1 MRWKRISCLATVLLM
16 ALCFVMSST
25 DLILREEVE
34 EVKKISVIVSARENS
49 YLNNFKA
56 GILEAAGDSRADV
69 NYVMLPEG
77 KQERAARIEREL
89 TGNAQAV
96 ILFAEDLENSEDY
109 VSGKAEGLPVITVN
123 TFGSVKGQT
132 ADVSFNLQE
141 AAEELAAAVSEKEG
155 GKRQIVLLTN
165 GKGISG
171 RISQTLARIFWEK
184 GLAVE
189 VAEAEEEAIEKKREQ
204 DPEAVFVGCWV
215 TDTEQALKCLDGA
228 PLYGVG
234 SSNEILR
241 SIMEG
246 NTEGVAAFGMYS
258 AGMYAI
264 QQAVAAMEGTA
275 KDIRISCRLI
285 TKENVK
291 EEQEFLIPI
300 Y

>member
-155 GKRQIVLLTN
+155 DKRQIVLLTN

-275 KDIRISCRLI
+275 KDIRI
-285 TKENVK
+285 
-291 EEQEFLIPI
+291 
-300 Y
+300 